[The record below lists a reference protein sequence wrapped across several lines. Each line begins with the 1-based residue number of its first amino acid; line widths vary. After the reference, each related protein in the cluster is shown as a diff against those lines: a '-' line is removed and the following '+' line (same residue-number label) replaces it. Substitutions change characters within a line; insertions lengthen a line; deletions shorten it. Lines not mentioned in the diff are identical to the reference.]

1 MTDVCQK
8 NTSNCG
14 LNVAWQQNVWLMLGV
29 SIYAVI
35 KTVFFMSR
43 RESTAVKHEDHNN
56 HYLKVPHSSVA
67 KEKNPVTVKI
77 LQP

>member
-1 MTDVCQK
+1 
-8 NTSNCG
+8 
-14 LNVAWQQNVWLMLGV
+14 MLGV